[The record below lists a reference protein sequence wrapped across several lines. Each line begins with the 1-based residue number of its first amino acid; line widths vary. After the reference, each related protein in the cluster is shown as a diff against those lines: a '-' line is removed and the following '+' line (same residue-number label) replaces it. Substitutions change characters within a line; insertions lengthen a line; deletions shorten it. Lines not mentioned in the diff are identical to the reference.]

1 MQVSPASIAKAIGDL
16 EAQELIRRERD
27 PQRRRDR

>member
-1 MQVSPASIAKAIGDL
+1 MAKAIGDL